1 MTFMGPAGSAFSDDD
16 QPWDATMKRNLD
28 YYLATADPADDMLRP
43 TRIHVGRA
51 IGDWMRS
58 LARDNDPEP
67 GATYTVNANRLASV
81 PVVLDD
87 SLPSGVWSVRNRLGR
102 EMKSGRVGRP
112 GEAVFFDAEA
122 RVFYA
127 MSPDAAFDL
136 GMPPT

>member
-1 MTFMGPAGSAFSDDD
+1 MAPAGSAFSDDD
-16 QPWDATMKRNLD
+16 QPWGATVKRNLD
-28 YYLATADPADDMLRP
+28 YYLATADPANDMMRP
-43 TRIHVGRA
+43 ARIHVGRA

-58 LARDNDPEP
+58 LARENDPEP
-67 GATYTVNANRLASV
+67 GTAYAVNAGRLNDI
-81 PVVLDD
+81 PIVLDE

-127 MSPDAAFDL
+127 MSPDAASQL
-136 GMPPT
+136 GMPPS